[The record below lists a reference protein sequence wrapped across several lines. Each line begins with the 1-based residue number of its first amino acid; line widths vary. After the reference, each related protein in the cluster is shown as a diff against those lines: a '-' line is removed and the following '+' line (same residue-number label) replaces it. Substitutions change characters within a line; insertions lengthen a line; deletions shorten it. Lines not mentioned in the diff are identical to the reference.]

1 MQHLNTNLCDRYYLL
16 LKSEVL
22 QLYFGRFIDLP
33 KHFRIFN
40 MIKVCVA
47 GKMLGLSLLKTK
59 SPIL

>member
-47 GKMLGLSLLKTK
+47 AKC
-59 SPIL
+59 